1 MRIKPKLDRQS
12 GSRLPVSHGV
22 IAIGFAV
29 ISYGATLAGHAIH
42 LSPDNV
48 AALWLTHALLLA
60 VLIIRPYREWWRF
73 LALSTVAQLA
83 TNFTLYPTGES
94 WAGIAS
100 LGGLGA
106 NLLEPIVG
114 AVLVRRY
121 LDSPSDLLTLRGLF
135 RFLLVAFGIAAI
147 LGATVGVMTTHF
159 LYPETPRSTMFLRW
173 VAADA
178 IGTALLVPPFLSWF
192 AFNDVSPGPRR
203 PARWLEGMAFI
214 LIAGAA
220 LLYIFFLPPRTAA
233 GFLDL
238 PYALFP
244 FLIWAIVRF
253 HVRVALT
260 LCLFIGLAAATG
272 TASGLGPWV
281 AHGGSVPNGAAP
293 LQFFL
298 AVMVIGILIVC
309 ALMQER
315 EQAMR
320 RALESEE
327 RFRLALETAGSGGW
341 DLDMSSG
348 KLYFSDRLF
357 DLAGYERDPAR
368 ETLDFFASIVH
379 PDDIDAFRAALVC
392 HLKGEAPIFE
402 CDCRIR
408 CHDGS
413 YRWMLARGQ
422 VTRCDASGRAE
433 RLTGASIDIMERKQ
447 TEAALRGSEKRY
459 RTLVEGSLQGIVIL
473 DWEDRCVFGNT
484 ALANMLGYEHAQDL
498 VGQALS
504 DHIMPRDLVRI
515 QRYRQAR
522 LRGDTSLNRYEL
534 QAVRQDGTLCWL
546 QVLFS
551 PLEWEGQPARMATV
565 IDISE
570 QKQLQQ
576 ELINLSE
583 HEQRRLGQELH
594 DGLGQLLTGTAL
606 FSRLLADKLA
616 TQGRPEATE
625 AAQVADWIQQAVG
638 TTHDVAHGL
647 YPESLASH
655 GLQIALEA
663 LVAQTAQLF
672 GIACRLDGSIPDD
685 LLPLSA
691 ALHLYRIAQESLTN
705 AVKHGQATSVVIQL
719 EMTSEHLCMRVQ
731 DNGTGMPQDVP
742 PGGMGRRNMQT
753 RAALLDA
760 TLSIGST
767 EAGGTQVTL
776 HMPLSIPLQV

>member
-1 MRIKPKLDRQS
+1 MPIKPKSDLQS
-12 GSRLPVSHGV
+12 ESRLLVSHGV

-29 ISYGATLAGHAIH
+29 ISYGATLAGHAVH
-42 LSPDNV
+42 LSSDNV
-48 AALWLTHALLLA
+48 ASLWLTHALLLA
-60 VLIIRPYREWWRF
+60 VLIMRPYQEWWRF
-73 LALSTVAQLA
+73 LILSAVAQLA

-94 WAGIAS
+94 WAGTAS
-100 LGGLGA
+100 LGGLSA

-121 LDSPSDLLTLRGLF
+121 LDAPSDLLTLRGLC
-135 RFLLVAFGIAAI
+135 RFLLVTSGIAAI
-147 LGATVGVMTTHF
+147 VGATVGVMTTHF
-159 LYPETPRSTMFLRW
+159 LYPDTPRSIMFLRW
-173 VAADA
+173 VTADA
-178 IGTALLVPPFLSWF
+178 IGTALLVPPLLSWF
-192 AFNDVSPGPRR
+192 AFSEVPPGPRR
-203 PARWLEGMAFI
+203 PTRWLEGIAFTF
-214 LIAGAA
+214 IAGAA
-220 LLYIFFLPPRTAA
+220 PLYIFFLPPRTAA

-253 HVRVALT
+253 QVRVALT

-298 AVMVIGILIVC
+298 AIMVIGILIVC

-320 RALESEE
+320 QLLESEE

-357 DLAGYERDPAR
+357 DLSGYEREPAR
-368 ETLDFFASIVH
+368 ETLDFFASILH
-379 PDDIDAFRAALVC
+379 PDDIDALRAALVR

-402 CDCRIR
+402 CDCRIL

-473 DWEDRCVFGNT
+473 DSDDRCVFANT
-484 ALANMLGYEHAQDL
+484 ALAHILGYEHAQDL
-498 VGQALS
+498 VGQVLS
-504 DHIMPRDLVRI
+504 EHLTPRDLVRI

-522 LRGDTSLNRYEL
+522 LQGDPAPNRYEL
-534 QAVRQDGTLCWL
+534 QAIRQDGTLCWL
-546 QVLFS
+546 EVLSS
-551 PLEWEGQPARMATV
+551 PFDWEEQTARMATV

-570 QKQLQQ
+570 QKRLQQ

-583 HEQRRLGQELH
+583 HEQRRLSRELH
-594 DGLGQLLTGTAL
+594 DSLGQLLTGTAL

-616 TQGRPEATE
+616 TKGRPEATE

-647 YPESLASH
+647 YPEALASH
-655 GLQIALEA
+655 GLQTALEA

-672 GIACRLDGSIPDD
+672 GITCRLEGSIPDD
-685 LLPLSA
+685 LLSLSA
-691 ALHLYRIAQESLTN
+691 ALHLYRIVQESLTN

-742 PGGMGRRNMQT
+742 PGGMGQRNMQT

-767 EAGGTQVTL
+767 ATGGTQVTL
-776 HMPLSIPLQV
+776 QIPLSVPVQV